1 VLTADV
7 RFEGWTTE
15 DWIRLVRLW
24 QPRATPDRE
33 PTLPRGG
40 LVIVH
45 EQGQILKLLHTKRGR
60 LDPAGVGP
68 PSSAGPEH
76 ARARAGLE
84 SGDAA
89 ALERLAGEHG
99 AAWALGMRLGA
110 LDEVMERF
118 GARSRREDDL
128 TEQSLKFVEILHE
141 MISEGAIATWPQR
154 LRGIPVPTA
163 PVARRALDALCGEGR
178 TVALGL
184 FDADGLWTSLVAR
197 RRGPAFDLIAGP
209 DELRPA
215 LGLLSGD
222 WRRDYRHFARAVE
235 DRYGPLGFGCFAELS
250 TFRAL
255 QTDTSPGA
263 WTRAVAVRDIVI
275 ARMPV
280 AVGLALGLDGA
291 RYALQGLVAIAGRV
305 PPLAACAPILAAAR
319 KRVAK
324 VTGKDV
330 AAILGFD
337 PLEVIRVLLER

>member
-1 VLTADV
+1 MLTADV

-33 PTLPRGG
+33 PTRPRGG
-40 LVIVH
+40 LIVVY
-45 EQGQILKLLHTKRGR
+45 EQGRILKLLHTGRGR
-60 LDPAGVGP
+60 LDP
-68 PSSAGPEH
+68 STLESAASPEP
-76 ARARAGLE
+76 AVALE
-84 SGDAA
+84 SGDAGV
-89 ALERLAGEHG
+89 LERFAGEQH

-110 LDEVMERF
+110 LDEIMERF
-118 GARSRREDDL
+118 GARARRSDDL
-128 TEQSLKFVEILHE
+128 TEQSLKFVEIAQE
-141 MISEGAIATWPQR
+141 MISEGAIASWPQR
-154 LRGIPVPTA
+154 LRGFPLPTA
-163 PVARRALDALCGEGR
+163 HVARRALDALCGEGQ
-178 TVALGL
+178 TIALGL
-184 FDADGLWTSLVAR
+184 FDTNGLWTSLVAR

-209 DELRPA
+209 DELRGA

-235 DRYGPLGFGCFAELS
+235 DRYGTIGFGCFAELS

-280 AVGLALGLDGA
+280 AVGLALGFDGA
-291 RYALQGLVAIAGRV
+291 RYALQGLVAVTGRI
-305 PPLAACAPILAAAR
+305 PPLAACAPLLAAAR

-324 VTGKDV
+324 ITGKDV
-330 AAILGFD
+330 AVLLGFD

>member
-40 LVIVH
+40 LIIVH
-45 EQGQILKLLHTKRGR
+45 EHGQVLKVLHTKRGR
-60 LDPAGVGP
+60 LDPTVVGP
-68 PSSAGPEH
+68 PSGVSRELAL
-76 ARARAGLE
+76 ALE
-84 SGDAA
+84 SGEAA
-89 ALERLAGEHG
+89 TLERLAGDHN
-99 AAWALGMRLGA
+99 AAWALGLRLGA

-118 GARSRREDDL
+118 GARSRRHDDL
-128 TEQSLKFVEILHE
+128 TEQSLKFVEIVHE

-154 LRGIPVPTA
+154 LRGFPIPTA

-184 FDADGLWTSLVAR
+184 FDAEGLWTSFVAR
-197 RRGPAFDLIAGP
+197 RRGAAFDLIAGP

-235 DRYGPLGFGCFAELS
+235 DRYGPMGFGCFAELS

-291 RYALQGLVAIAGRV
+291 RYALQGLIAVAGRI
-305 PPLAACAPILAAAR
+305 PPLAACAPMLAATR

-324 VTGKDV
+324 ATGKDV
-330 AAILGFD
+330 AALLGFD